1 MSFENIGAV
10 VGDRINVTDIDAN
23 TGAANDQ
30 DFIFTETTAG
40 GVRSLWVVDDDTG
53 TNSFILGNVN
63 GSAAPELQIIV
74 ADGAAV
80 AADWVAGDFI
90 V

>member
-1 MSFENIGAV
+1 MQPSGPPGGESNAQVWQIAARGAL
-10 VGDRINVTDIDAN
+10 
-23 TGAANDQ
+23 NDQ
-30 DFIFTETTAG
+30 DFIFTGARLR
-40 GVRSLWVVDDDTG
+40 GVRSLWVVDDDTS